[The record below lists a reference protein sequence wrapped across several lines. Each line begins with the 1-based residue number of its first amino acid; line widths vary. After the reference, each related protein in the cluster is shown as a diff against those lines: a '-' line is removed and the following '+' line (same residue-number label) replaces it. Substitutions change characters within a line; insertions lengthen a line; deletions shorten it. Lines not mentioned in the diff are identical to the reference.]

1 MVCLMTRLDRTDRN
15 KQCRA
20 AFVQSAFPAPGRA
33 RKLFYFSYSLLTR
46 LLYLNMI
53 LYIFVVVAS
62 KHVIKKWLELEG
74 ETRFKFSLHQDF
86 LSFPLPFRKKEP
98 RLYYTRFSYDQ
109 LINLLR

>member
-1 MVCLMTRLDRTDRN
+1 LVCLMTRLDRTDRN

-62 KHVIKKWLELEG
+62 KHVIKNGWNWKEKRDLNFHCIR
-74 ETRFKFSLHQDF
+74 TDF
-86 LSFPLPFRKKEP
+86 LFLFLLEKKN
-98 RLYYTRFSYDQ
+98 RVYTIHVLAMTS
-109 LINLLR
+109 